1 MDNLNSI
8 DYNKAIQAY
17 SKLLERLNSG
27 KMDEEFYAAIN
38 YVYRFAQT
46 ADQDMREQMEAEIY
60 SIVRQQDDIGMVFS
74 MFSFLLRLSP
84 EALYWLAGE

>member
-46 ADQDMREQMEAEIY
+46 
-60 SIVRQQDDIGMVFS
+60 GTN
-74 MFSFLLRLSP
+74 
-84 EALYWLAGE
+84 GG